1 MYCKVTLVGNLG
13 RSPEVKKSSGGVPWA
28 TLSVATTRRQKQG
41 DAYVNVTEW
50 HAVKVFGRE
59 AEWIGR
65 DGAKGSK
72 VIVAG
77 HLETEKWTGKDGT
90 EKQRQVVVAS
100 ETCRLLERSA
110 PGEAAPDVGAGHF
123 ADGSDIPF

>member
-1 MYCKVTLVGNLG
+1 
-13 RSPEVKKSSGGVPWA
+13 
-28 TLSVATTRRQKQG
+28 
-41 DAYVNVTEW
+41 VTEW

-72 VIVAG
+72 VFVSG

-100 ETCRLLERSA
+100 EICRLIERTTLA
-110 PGEAAPDVGAGHF
+110 EAAPDVGARPF
-123 ADGSDIPF
+123 ADGSDLPF